1 MTYLSNFVLLKK
13 IVMKKIIIIALA
25 TIALISCKNE
35 GQAGNAELS
44 TEVKKNQP
52 VAEAKTATMK
62 IEGMTC
68 AMGCAKTI
76 ENKLVG
82 LDGVQNA
89 TVDFD
94 KKEATIEYDAQVQTI
109 ETLSET
115 IEAVADGKTYKVK
128 EAKNI

>member
-1 MTYLSNFVLLKK
+1 
-13 IVMKKIIIIALA
+13 MKKIFILA
-25 TIALISCKNE
+25 VATLALISCKKE
-35 GQAGNAELS
+35 GEENNATTAA
-44 TEVKKNQP
+44 TEVKKDKP
-52 VAEAKTATMK
+52 VAEAKKATMK

-76 ENKLVG
+76 ENKLAG
-82 LDGVQNA
+82 LDGVQKA

-109 ETLSET
+109 ETLSKTVEG
-115 IEAVADGKTYKVK
+115 VADGKTYKVK

>member
-1 MTYLSNFVLLKK
+1 
-13 IVMKKIIIIALA
+13 MKKIFILAVATLALF
-25 TIALISCKNE
+25 SCKKE
-35 GQAGNAELS
+35 GEENTTTTAS
-44 TEVKKNQP
+44 TEVKNDKP
-52 VAEAKTATMK
+52 VAEAKKATMK

-76 ENKLVG
+76 ENKLAG
-82 LDGVQNA
+82 LDGVQKA

-109 ETLSET
+109 ETLSKT
-115 IEAVADGKTYKVK
+115 IEEVADGKTYKVK